1 MKDKVPDWHRGNQ
14 ESILISEQRK
24 MQFLLCVRDLLP
36 SKAAVTQNVNVRY
49 CDNPLN

>member
-1 MKDKVPDWHRGNQ
+1 MKDKIPDRNWGYQ
-14 ESILISEQRK
+14 ESILISEQGK

-36 SKAAVTQNVNVRY
+36 SKAAVTQNVNVWH